1 MATGAK
7 IGPERRRCHYVP
19 RVTSSPLACRI
30 ITPPGLEAVTAGELA
45 ALGLTPGEIELGG
58 IEVPLTPSQL
68 ADALIRLRTASRI
81 VVRVASFR
89 ARTFAELERHAATV
103 PWVTYLPAGMAV
115 HLRVTSHKSRLYHQQ
130 GIAERIGRVIMG
142 EVAGCQ
148 VIPAAGEAEE
158 LDGEPRQLSVV
169 QRILVRLW
177 RDEVTISC
185 DAAGALLHRRG
196 WRQGAIRAPLR
207 ETLAA
212 AMLLGAE
219 WDGGVPLV
227 DPMMGSGTIVIEA
240 ARLVRRIAPGRER
253 RFVLEAWPGMS
264 PTLVPEARARAR
276 AEERSDLS
284 VSIMGSDRD
293 AGAVRSAVEHAERA
307 GVASDVMLSCAPLT
321 ALPPD
326 DGPGLLLTNP
336 PYGARLGD
344 LMRLR
349 DLYAALGALPRRRP
363 HWSLAFLATHPR
375 LVGQV
380 RLPMV
385 ERWRSTNGGIPV
397 RLLHYQPPVAPPS

>member
-7 IGPERRRCHYVP
+7 IGRDPGRCHYVP
-19 RVTSSPLACRI
+19 RVTTSPLACRI
-30 ITPPGLEAVTAGELA
+30 ITPPGLEAVTATELA
-45 ALGLTPGEIELGG
+45 GLALEPGAMEPGG
-58 IEVPLTPSQL
+58 IDVAMTPMQL

-103 PWVTYLPAGMAV
+103 PWADYLPAGMAV

-130 GIAERIGRVIMG
+130 GIAERVGRVIMG
-142 EVAGCQ
+142 EMPGCQ
-148 VIPAAGEAEE
+148 VIPAAGDAEE
-158 LDGEPRQLSVV
+158 LDGEPRQLPVV

-212 AMLLGAE
+212 AMLLGAG
-219 WDGGVPLV
+219 WDGSVPLV

-253 RFVLEAWPGMS
+253 RFVLEAWPGMP
-264 PTLVPEARARAR
+264 PTLVADARARAR
-276 AEERSDLS
+276 ADERPEAT
-284 VSIMGSDRD
+284 VSIAGSDRD
-293 AGAVRSAVEHAERA
+293 AGAVRSAEDHAVRA
-307 GVASDVMLSCAPLT
+307 GVAADLDLRCAPLT

-349 DLYAALGALPRRRP
+349 DLYASLGAMPQRRP
-363 HWSLAFLATHPR
+363 QWSLAFLATHPR

-380 RLPMV
+380 RLPMA
-385 ERWRSTNGGIPV
+385 ERWRSSNGGIPV
-397 RLLHYQPPVAPPS
+397 RLLHYQPTDIRE